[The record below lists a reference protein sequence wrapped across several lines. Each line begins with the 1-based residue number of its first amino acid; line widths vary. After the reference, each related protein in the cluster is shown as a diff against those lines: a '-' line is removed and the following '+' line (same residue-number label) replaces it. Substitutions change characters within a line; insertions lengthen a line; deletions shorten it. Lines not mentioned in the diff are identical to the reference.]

1 MVAAD
6 LEFLR
11 GAGDA
16 GDEDDVLRVESGFF
30 GVVGL
35 VHSAEHLLRAF
46 AGGQVGDEVRV
57 EGLTVLYPAGAAA
70 GDQGQRAP
78 GLDPAQEFGGL
89 LHDGQVGR
97 EISVKHAVETQ
108 PPEGRRQLPLHI
120 GPDGQAEHLSQPR
133 PDTGGRLYHHMLLGV
148 TQGVPHQARV
158 VLLIE
163 GTGGAGDDALSAVDA
178 RGLA

>member
-1 MVAAD
+1 MKSGWKVSQYFTQPGQQ
-6 LEFLR
+6 LVIR
-11 GAGDA
+11 GSVPPDW
-16 GDEDDVLRVESGFF
+16 
-30 GVVGL
+30 
-35 VHSAEHLLRAF
+35 
-46 AGGQVGDEVRV
+46 
-57 EGLTVLYPAGAAA
+57 T
-70 GDQGQRAP
+70 
-78 GLDPAQEFGGL
+78 

-108 PPEGRRQLPLHI
+108 PPEGRRQFPLHI